1 MINRQV
7 LIEGFLLVAISF
19 VSLVESIRLIIY
31 KNPHVIYDV
40 IGPGYYLLFLS
51 IGLLFTSIIYVY
63 RHLGRGETIVEKE
76 TSKETRIRLIGV
88 CVVLALYLILID
100 IIGYGTATFVFF
112 ILMFRI
118 VGIRS
123 WSFNFVLSVFL
134 ATAYYFI
141 FAKCADMTFPHG
153 MLF

>member
-1 MINRQV
+1 MRRGV
-7 LIEGFLLVAISF
+7 LIEGLLLVAISF

-31 KNPHVIYDV
+31 KNPHVIYDLL
-40 IGPGYYLLFLS
+40 GPGYYLLLPS

-63 RHLGRGETIVEKE
+63 HPLGRGQPIAEKE
-76 TSKETRIRLIGV
+76 TSKEMRIRLIGICLV
-88 CVVLALYLILID
+88 CALYLILID

-123 WSFNFVLSVFL
+123 WSFNFVLSITL
-134 ATAYYFI
+134 TTAYYVV
-141 FAKCADMTFPHG
+141 FAKCAGMAFPDRI
-153 MLF
+153 LF